1 MLTPA
6 SFSEHVGLS
15 SMAGG
20 CLRDSPPISGH
31 RFRWLFRRIEQNTLA
46 SLIRGWQET
55 TPVEAIVNKSKQE
68 IQVNI
73 SALCMLSRVSPAV
86 PRLKDRSY
94 KQDLM
99 VSIGPRA

>member
-1 MLTPA
+1 MPAPA
-6 SFSEHVGLS
+6 SFSEHVSLS

-99 VSIGPRA
+99 VSIGPRV